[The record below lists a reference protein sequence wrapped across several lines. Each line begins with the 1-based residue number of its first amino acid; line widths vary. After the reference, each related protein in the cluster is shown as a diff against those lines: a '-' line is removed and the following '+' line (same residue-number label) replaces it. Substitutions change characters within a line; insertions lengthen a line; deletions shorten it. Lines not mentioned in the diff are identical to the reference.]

1 MPSLDGKVALVTGA
15 DSGIGQA
22 IAKVFA
28 QEGANVV
35 INYRS
40 DEQGANSTREQVES
54 EGRKAVVV
62 QADIQDPQAVSQ
74 MFEQARAQL
83 GPVDILVNNA
93 GVGAQSSLAEM
104 PLEDWE
110 MVINTNLRGAFLC
123 AQEAAKDMITKK
135 QGRIINISSI
145 AGKQPGGVY
154 SVSKAGL
161 DMLGRALA
169 QELTPQ
175 GINVNTISPGLV
187 YTMMTAERV
196 EDPEQRKQQEQQI
209 PVGRVGDVMD
219 IASMALIMASDAG
232 YMSGADV
239 VIDGGSLASGG

>member
-28 QEGANVV
+28 QEGAHVV

-40 DEQGANSTREQVES
+40 DEQGANSTREQVEG

-62 QADIQDPQAVSQ
+62 QADIQDPQAVSR

-93 GVGAQSSLAEM
+93 GVGVQSSLSEM
-104 PLEDWE
+104 PLEDWD

-123 AQEAAKDMITKK
+123 AQEAARDMVAKK
-135 QGRIINISSI
+135 QGRIINISSV

-175 GINVNTISPGLV
+175 GVNVNTISPGLV
-187 YTMMTAERV
+187 YTPMTAERV

-219 IASMALIMASDAG
+219 IASMALFLVSDASYIAG
-232 YMSGADV
+232 SDI
-239 VIDGGSLASGG
+239 VIDGGSMAQGS